1 VVDAGTAQDLVGVL
15 RDQAALAGDERGCD
29 RTGLPADGISDPAG
43 QRVAGPV
50 DRRDHREIE
59 RRRGGGRAQLDLAGE
74 RADGADAV
82 EVGVAREVVAA
93 RPRRLRQ
100 RQQARPAGDEIA
112 GSDALQV
119 AQGRAHAGR
128 PALGGKPR
136 ELARPD
142 DDAASPDALLDDLDE
157 A

>member
-1 VVDAGTAQDLVGVL
+1 MSSVMRPRLPVTSAAATAPACPPIASAIRRVSVL
-15 RDQAALAGDERGCD
+15 R
-29 RTGLPADGISDPAG
+29 
-43 QRVAGPV
+43 PV
-50 DRRDHREIE
+50 DRRDYRQIE
-59 RRRGGGRAQLDLAGE
+59 RRRASRRAHLDRAGE

-100 RQQARPAGDEIA
+100 RQQARPAGDEIS

-119 AQGRAHAGR
+119 AQGRAHPGR
-128 PALGGKPR
+128 PALGRKAR

-142 DDAASPDALLDDLDE
+142 DDAASPDTLLDDLDE
-157 A
+157 AWKSARR